1 MPDKL
6 RTERELSGEVAIVTG
21 AAQGLGLGIAAELAR
36 QGAVVVIGDIQTEKA
51 KGEAKGLAKQGLQVE
66 AVELDVADSRK
77 VDGFFENVLERHKR
91 IDILVNNAGVGQ
103 KVIPIVELSDEEV
116 ELVIVAVKGF
126 FR

>member
-66 AVELDVADSRK
+66 AVELDVADCRQ
-77 VDGFFENVLERHKR
+77 VDGFF
-91 IDILVNNAGVGQ
+91 
-103 KVIPIVELSDEEV
+103 
-116 ELVIVAVKGF
+116 
-126 FR
+126 